1 LNTCLPTGTIT
12 NGFHLEQ
19 NAGGSQIVVAGYAQ
33 IPGAVGLR
41 PFQTT
46 TNPNLIP
53 FINAKIFQSNNS
65 SPLAGYFAESGNP
78 PYINTPD
85 IMTYYQSP
93 TGAAPRTFLVNPHS
107 NFGFDILR
115 SSPTATLACEAGCQF
130 TTVSSQYPGANSVV
144 FTQSIPP
151 VASLP
156 ATTVNRALAETILC
170 SSTPLAP
177 IEEETTLDATEG
189 SIVLFPNPAKDVLEI
204 DAETAIEEIVVYDL
218 NGAKVLEA
226 VNEQNEAGIRMID
239 INTLT
244 PGAYLI
250 TLKDSNGNLQRLK
263 FVKE

>member
-1 LNTCLPTGTIT
+1 LNTCLPAGTTT
-12 NGFHLEQ
+12 NGFRLQQ
-19 NAGGSQIVVAGYAQ
+19 NTGGSQIIVAGYAQ
-33 IPGAVGLR
+33 IPGSVTLT

-53 FINAKIFQSNNS
+53 FVNAKIFQSANS
-65 SPLAGYFAESGNP
+65 SPLTGYFSESGNP

-85 IMTYYQSP
+85 IVVYHASSN
-93 TGAAPRTFLVNPHS
+93 RTFLVNPNT
-107 NFGFDILR
+107 NFGFDMLR
-115 SSPTATLACEAGCQF
+115 SVATATLACEAGCQF
-130 TTVSSQYPGANSVV
+130 TTVSSAYPTGNNIA
-144 FTQSIPP
+144 FTQSIP
-151 VASLP
+151 VISSI
-156 ATTVNRALAETILC
+156 ATGFSARALAETILC

-189 SIVLFPNPAKDVLEI
+189 SIVLFPNPAKDILEI

-226 VNEQNEAGIRMID
+226 VNEQNKAGIRMID
-239 INTLT
+239 VNTLT